1 MFNIAWDNVSY
12 YKNLGKSKKAP
23 NTFVFYKDE
32 WNDYGYNLTYTVC
45 FYNQALEETPL
56 GKYRIYN
63 PEIEDKSVPK
73 SISILI
79 DQDLDN
85 DSFYSYDN
93 DHNIVSIKNTYYSLA
108 WDINFYQELYKLGAE
123 YYEKYLKIFRDLT
136 VIDLPDDIKE
146 NEGVK
151 KALLRNNDIT
161 NSEEIIKLNRQLKEI
176 DEKLNIGNCVS
187 VIVEELKDDQLDDEK
202 IESFSK
208 IIKVYDFDYDSYFD
222 SLSELVREFV

>member
-79 DQDLDN
+79 DQYLDN
-85 DSFYSYDN
+85 DGFYSYDN
-93 DHNIVSIKNTYYSLA
+93 DHNIVSIKDTYYSLA
-108 WDINFYQELYKLGAE
+108 WDINFYQ
-123 YYEKYLKIFRDLT
+123 
-136 VIDLPDDIKE
+136 
-146 NEGVK
+146 
-151 KALLRNNDIT
+151 
-161 NSEEIIKLNRQLKEI
+161 
-176 DEKLNIGNCVS
+176 
-187 VIVEELKDDQLDDEK
+187 
-202 IESFSK
+202 
-208 IIKVYDFDYDSYFD
+208 
-222 SLSELVREFV
+222 